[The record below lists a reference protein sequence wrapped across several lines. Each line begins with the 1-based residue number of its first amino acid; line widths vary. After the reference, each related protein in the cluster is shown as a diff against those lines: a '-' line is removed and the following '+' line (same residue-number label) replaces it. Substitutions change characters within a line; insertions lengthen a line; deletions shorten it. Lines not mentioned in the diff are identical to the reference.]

1 MPKTHYRLII
11 LGGGPAGLSAGLYAA
26 RARLDH
32 LLIEKGAT
40 GGQVLNTHWIDNYPG
55 FPEGISGF
63 ELMDKMVAQARRFE
77 MNSTMQT
84 AVKVELPDN
93 AAKIIH
99 LDDGSRLTCDSLII
113 CTGAR
118 ANSAGVPG
126 ENQFIGKGVSYC
138 GTCDGPFFRNLDV
151 AVIGG
156 GNTAVQE
163 AEHLTKFARKVV
175 LIHRRD
181 SLRATKV
188 VQEKALA
195 NPKIEFVWNSRVT
208 AIFGEKEVEAVEL
221 TGNDGQVSRRPMQG
235 VFVFIGITPNNA
247 GLPLDRLQAA
257 ADGFIPVDTECRTR
271 VPGVM
276 AAGDICA
283 KKVRQIVNACG
294 EGAVAVLS
302 AESYLATLGHTP

>member
-1 MPKTHYRLII
+1 MPKTHYQLII
-11 LGGGPAGLSAGLYAA
+11 LGGGPAGLTAGLYAA
-26 RARLDH
+26 RAKIDH

-63 ELMDKMVAQARRFE
+63 DLMEKMAAQAKRFE
-77 MNSTMQT
+77 MNFAMKE
-84 AVKVELPDN
+84 VVRVELPPHGE
-93 AAKIIH
+93 KLLH

-126 ENQFIGKGVSYC
+126 EERLRGKGVSYC
-138 GTCDGPFFRNLDV
+138 GTCDGPFYRNVHV

-163 AEHLTKFARKVV
+163 ADQLTKFASKVT

-188 VQEKALA
+188 IQEKTMA
-195 NPKIEFVWNSRVT
+195 NPKVEFVWNSRVS
-208 AIFGEKEVEAVEL
+208 AILGDKEVEAVEV
-221 TGNDGQVSRRPMQG
+221 TANDGTVSRLAVQG
-235 VFVFIGITPNNA
+235 VFVLIGVTPNSA
-247 GLPLDRLQAA
+247 GLPLDQLQA
-257 ADGFIPVDTECRTR
+257 DKNGFIPVDTEARTC

-302 AESYLATLGHTP
+302 AEHYLAALGGTP